1 MVCKITCYMSNEV
14 MFQKIQTQN
23 NGHESLL
30 CIALKISLEFPA
42 WFILEKILF
51 HVTLPLYIGFGEVQM
66 DNENG
71 EIDLSESNFFQIEPA
86 ALLEVNLHKYVR
98 FNMGAGYRFVGEMD
112 YRNFNQSDISGL
124 TGYVGLKFG
133 LSK

>member
-1 MVCKITCYMSNEV
+1 
-14 MFQKIQTQN
+14 MFQKIQKQN
-23 NGHESLL
+23 NGHKSLL
-30 CIALKISLEFPA
+30 CIAIKIPLEFPA
-42 WFILEKILF
+42 WFILEKKLF

-71 EIDLSESNFFQIEPA
+71 ETDLSESNFFQIEPA
-86 ALLEVNLHKYVR
+86 ALIEVNLHKYAR

-112 YRNFNQSDISGL
+112 YRNFNQSDILGL

-133 LSK
+133 LFK